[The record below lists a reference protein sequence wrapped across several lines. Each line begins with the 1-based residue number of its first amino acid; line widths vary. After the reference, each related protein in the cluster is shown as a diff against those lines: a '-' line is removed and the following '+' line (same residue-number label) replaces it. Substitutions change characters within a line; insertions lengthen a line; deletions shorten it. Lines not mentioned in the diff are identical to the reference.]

1 MKKRLILI
9 VILLL
14 FIFGVI
20 TAVSLNQAIK
30 STKKV
35 SLAFKQQDLDSAKKS
50 IKEAKSN
57 FQKTNATLLLF
68 TPIRFIPV

>member
-1 MKKRLILI
+1 MKKRFILI

-20 TAVSLNQAIK
+20 TALSLNQAIK

-35 SLAFKQQDLDSAKKS
+35 SQAFKQQDLDLAKK
-50 IKEAKSN
+50 KH
-57 FQKTNATLLLF
+57 
-68 TPIRFIPV
+68 